1 MKDLLLLYLVTI
13 NAAGFVLMLADKHKA
28 KKKLWRIPEATLMTV
43 AALGGSVGSLLG
55 MYTVRHKTKH
65 PKFTIG
71 IPLLLAGRIDATLN
85 AEVVFADYHT
95 ELQLK
100 SLKKILIARR
110 AWSSYETCFMISFL
124 INHKTGSAVR
134 RCLPD

>member
-1 MKDLLLLYLVTI
+1 
-13 NAAGFVLMLADKHKA
+13 
-28 KKKLWRIPEATLMTV
+28 MTV
-43 AALGGSVGSLLG
+43 AVLGGSAGSLLG

-100 SLKKILIARR
+100 SLKRILIA
-110 AWSSYETCFMISFL
+110 
-124 INHKTGSAVR
+124 
-134 RCLPD
+134 